1 MCIRDSC
8 SILEEFP
15 NLEVLELS
23 FDSIKDFSFLKKLKN
38 LKDLRL
44 IQSGLSDLRILKGLN
59 KLEKLDIS
67 ENRVTHTEVL
77 KDMKNLRYFKA
88 VSYTHLFTLCPYI
101 NIYNINC
108 CPWFLPVGSTAYSF
122 HIY

>member
-1 MCIRDSC
+1 M
-8 SILEEFP
+8 
-15 NLEVLELS
+15 
-23 FDSIKDFSFLKKLKN
+23 
-38 LKDLRL
+38 RL

-88 VSYTHLFTLCPYI
+88 SCCFLHDIDFLKNAKELVEV
-101 NIYNINC
+101 NVYNNSITDISVLKGC
-108 CPWFLPVGSTAYSF
+108 EKMTALDRCV
-122 HIY
+122 